1 VIDNTWH
8 HKACRAT
15 PAIVPEAEDEDENGP
30 PHAVLA
36 QQVRLWGSGNSQ
48 RTSIK
53 YWFMDGHEL
62 QHKKVKLTIRIWQQ
76 YTFVSFDEA
85 ATIDESNIR
94 ISFDAND
101 GSWSY
106 VCTDSP
112 HINMIE
118 KTDVLL

>member
-1 VIDNTWH
+1 M
-8 HKACRAT
+8 
-15 PAIVPEAEDEDENGP
+15 PAIVPEAEDKDENGP

-53 YWFMDGHEL
+53 YWFMDGHKL
-62 QHKKVKLTIRIWQQ
+62 QHKKVKSTICIWQQ
-76 YTFVSFDEA
+76 YAFVSFDEA

-112 HINMIE
+112 RINMIE